1 LNNVFILEHQKL
13 KIMQRISIILCS
25 FLFVAV
31 ACKRETIEIE
41 TLVCDDACVPFNNDG
56 ECDDGGEESIS
67 NLCKIGTDCSDCGER
82 IVITKEKIK
91 TRDLPDSLR

>member
-1 LNNVFILEHQKL
+1 MLRF
-13 KIMQRISIILCS
+13 SIILFS
-25 FLFVAV
+25 VLILAV

-41 TLVCDDACVPFNNDG
+41 TVVCEDACVPFNNDG

-82 IVITKEKIK
+82 IIITKEKIK
-91 TRDLPDSLR
+91 RRNLPDSLR

>member
-1 LNNVFILEHQKL
+1 LERQKL
-13 KIMQRISIILCS
+13 RIMLRFSIILFS
-25 FLFVAV
+25 VLILAV

-41 TLVCDDACVPFNNDG
+41 TVVCEDACVPFNNDG

-82 IVITKEKIK
+82 IIITKEKIK
-91 TRDLPDSLR
+91 RRNLPDSLR

>member
-1 LNNVFILEHQKL
+1 MLRF
-13 KIMQRISIILCS
+13 SIILFS
-25 FLFVAV
+25 VLILAV

-41 TLVCDDACVPFNNDG
+41 TIVCDDACAPFNNDG

-82 IVITKEKIK
+82 IIITKEKIK
-91 TRDLPDSLR
+91 RRNLPDSLR